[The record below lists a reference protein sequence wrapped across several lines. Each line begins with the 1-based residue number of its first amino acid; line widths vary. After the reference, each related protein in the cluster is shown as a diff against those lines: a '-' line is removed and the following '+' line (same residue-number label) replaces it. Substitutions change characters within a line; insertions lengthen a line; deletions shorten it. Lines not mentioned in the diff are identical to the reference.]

1 MRMRLSFSEI
11 VKATNSE
18 VIKGEENGLEFEF
31 STDSRTVKEGEIYIA
46 LFGEK
51 FDGHDFLKNVK
62 EQGAKGCI
70 ISDKTKQTADFE
82 NVFLVPDTKIAYLEL
97 AGFYKQK
104 TGVKTVAITG
114 SNGKTTTKEMMY
126 SVCAQ
131 KFGTVKTK
139 LNHNNE
145 IGLCQTISEL
155 TDKDEVLIVEM
166 GMRGLGEI
174 ELLSRFAHP
183 DLAIIVNVTET
194 HIGRLGSIENI
205 AKAKC
210 EITSHLNPNGTLIAL
225 DSELI
230 RNANTFKGETIYF
243 SLSSPELKI
252 LETTINSSKFEY
264 KGQVYELNISG
275 EYNIQNALGVI
286 ETALKLGIEP
296 ELIAKGLREF
306 KQIEKRWEEIRLKGF
321 NIIND
326 SYNASPASVRASV
339 KTFLTYTP
347 SPKIVVFG
355 NMGELG
361 DNEIQYH
368 REIGE
373 YIDNFKCDELL
384 TLGDLAK
391 NAEPKKINTHHFST
405 KEDLVTYMLKNL
417 KQGSNLLL
425 KASRSMKFEE
435 IIKELEKR

>member
-1 MRMRLSFSEI
+1 MRLSFSEI
-11 VKATNSE
+11 VEATKCE
-18 VIKGEENGLEFEF
+18 VIKGKENGLGFEF
-31 STDSRTVKEGEIYIA
+31 STDSRTIKDGDIYIA
-46 LFGEK
+46 LSGEK
-51 FDGHDFLKNVK
+51 FDGHDFLENIK

-70 ISDKTKQTADFE
+70 ISDKSKLAEDFDYI
-82 NVFLVPDTKIAYLEL
+82 FLVQDTKIAYLEL
-97 AGFYKQK
+97 SSFYKQK

-131 KFGTVKTK
+131 KFRTVKTK

-145 IGLCQTISEL
+145 IGLCQTMSEL
-155 TDKDEVLIVEM
+155 TKDDEVLIVEM

-174 ELLSRFAHP
+174 ELLSRYAKP

-210 EITSHLNPNGTLIAL
+210 EITSHLNPDGTLIAL
-225 DSELI
+225 DSDLI
-230 RNANTFKGETIYF
+230 RNANTYKGETIYF

-264 KGQVYELNISG
+264 KGQVYELNIAG
-275 EYNIQNALGVI
+275 EYNVQNALGVI

-296 ELIAKGLREF
+296 ELIAKGLKEF
-306 KQIEKRWEEIRLKGF
+306 KQIEKRWEEIKLKGF

-347 SPKIVVFG
+347 SPKVIVFG

-361 DNEIQYH
+361 DNEIRYH

-373 YIDNFKCDELL
+373 YIDNFECDNLL

-391 NAEPKKINTHHFST
+391 NAEPKKIDTHHFET
-405 KEDLVTYMLKNL
+405 KEDLVNYMLQNL
-417 KQGSNLLL
+417 KQGSNVLL

-435 IIKELEKR
+435 IIKELEQR

>member
-1 MRMRLSFSEI
+1 MRLSFQEI
-11 VKATNSE
+11 VKATNAKI
-18 VIKGEENGLEFEF
+18 IKGRETSELFGF
-31 STDSRTVKEGEIYIA
+31 STDSRTVEKGQIYIA
-46 LFGEK
+46 LSGEK
-51 FDGHDFLKNVK
+51 FDGHDFLDSVREK
-62 EQGAKGCI
+62 GASGCI
-70 ISDKTKQTADFE
+70 ISDQTKLNADFDF
-82 NVFLVPDTKIAYLEL
+82 VLLVPDTKIAYLEL
-97 AGFYKQK
+97 ADFYKQK
-104 TGVKTVAITG
+104 QNVKTIAITG

-126 SVCAQ
+126 SVCSQ
-131 KFGTVKTK
+131 KFSTVKTK

-145 IGLCQTISEL
+145 IGLCQTLSDL

-174 ELLSRFAHP
+174 ELLSRYAHP

-210 EITSHLNPNGTLIAL
+210 EITSHLNPKGTLVAL
-225 DSELI
+225 DSDLI

-243 SLSSPELKI
+243 SLSSPDLKI
-252 LETTINSSKFEY
+252 IETTINSSKFEY
-264 KGQVYELNISG
+264 KGQLYELNIAG

-296 ELIAKGLREF
+296 ELIAKGLKEF
-306 KQIEKRWEEIRLKGF
+306 KQIEKRWEEIKVKGF

-347 SPKIVVFG
+347 SPKVVVFG

-361 DNEIQYH
+361 SNETQYH
-368 REIGE
+368 KEIGE
-373 YIDNFKCDELL
+373 YLDGFNCDELL

-391 NAEPKKINTHHFST
+391 YAEPHKIKTEHFSE
-405 KEDLVTYMLKNL
+405 KNDLVSYMLKNL
-417 KQGSNLLL
+417 KQGTNVLL

-435 IIKELEKR
+435 IIKELEER

>member
-1 MRMRLSFSEI
+1 MRMHLSFSEI
-11 VKATNSE
+11 VKATNAE
-18 VIKGEENGLEFEF
+18 ILKGEEKGEDFGF
-31 STDSRTVKEGEIYIA
+31 STDSRTVKNGEIYIA
-46 LFGEK
+46 LSGEK
-51 FDGHDFLKNVK
+51 FDGHDFLESTK

-70 ISDKTKQTADFE
+70 ISDKTKLTTDFDY
-82 NVFLVPDTKIAYLEL
+82 VFLVPDTRIAYLEL
-97 AGFYKQK
+97 SGFYKQK
-104 TGVKTVAITG
+104 MNVKTVAITG

-131 KFGTVKTK
+131 KFRTVKTK

-145 IGLCQTISEL
+145 IGLCQTMSDL
-155 TDKDEVLIVEM
+155 TEQDEVLIVEM

-174 ELLSRFAHP
+174 ELLSRYAQP

-210 EITSHLNPNGTLIAL
+210 EITSHLNPKGTLVAL
-225 DSELI
+225 DSDLI

-264 KGQVYELNISG
+264 KGQIYELNISG

-296 ELIAKGLREF
+296 ELIAKGLKEF
-306 KQIEKRWEEIRLKGF
+306 KQIEKRWEEIKLKGF

-347 SPKIVVFG
+347 SPKVIVFG

-368 REIGE
+368 KEIGE
-373 YIDNFKCDELL
+373 YIDNFECDNLL
-384 TLGDLAK
+384 TLGDLAS
-391 NAEPKKINTHHFST
+391 NAEPKKISTHHFST
-405 KEDLVTYMLKNL
+405 KEDLVSYMIQNL
-417 KQGSNLLL
+417 KQGSNVLL

>member
-1 MRMRLSFSEI
+1 MRMRLSYSEI
-11 VKATNSE
+11 VKATNAK
-18 VIKGEENGLEFEF
+18 VIKGSENGNLFGF
-31 STDSRTVKEGEIYIA
+31 STDSRTVEKGQIYIA
-46 LFGEK
+46 LSGEK
-51 FDGHDFLKNVK
+51 FDGHDFLNSVK
-62 EQGAKGCI
+62 GKGASGCI
-70 ISDKTKQTADFE
+70 ISDETKLSDGFDC
-82 NVFLVPDTKIAYLEL
+82 VFLVPDTKTAYLEL
-97 AGFYKQK
+97 SSFYKQK
-104 TGVKTVAITG
+104 QNVKTIAITG

-126 SVCAQ
+126 SVCSQ
-131 KFGTVKTK
+131 KFNTVKTK

-145 IGLCQTISEL
+145 IGLCQTLSDL
-155 TDKDEVLIVEM
+155 TDKDDVLIVEM

-174 ELLSRFAHP
+174 ELLSRYAKP

-210 EITSHLNPNGTLIAL
+210 EITSHLNPKGTLVAL
-225 DSELI
+225 DSDLI
-230 RNANTFKGETIYF
+230 KNANTFKGETIYF
-243 SLSSPELKI
+243 SLSSPDLKI

-275 EYNIQNALGVI
+275 EYNIQNSLGVI

-296 ELIAKGLREF
+296 ELIAKGLKEF
-306 KQIEKRWEEIRLKGF
+306 KQIEKRWEELKVKDF

-347 SPKIVVFG
+347 SPRVIVFG

-361 DNEIQYH
+361 SDEVKYH
-368 REIGE
+368 KEIGE
-373 YIDNFKCDELL
+373 YLNDFECDELL

-391 NAEPKKINTHHFST
+391 NASPKNIVTHHFST
-405 KEDLVTYMLKNL
+405 KEDLVSYMINNL
-417 KQGSNLLL
+417 KKGTNVLL

-435 IIKELEKR
+435 IIKELEER